1 MSHDERRNFL
11 RIPIRLPAQ
20 VWRLGAGA
28 PDEPLPAQTL
38 DISGGGLQVT
48 AEGPLG
54 LHDRVRIGLHL
65 TDPDFELA
73 SEARVVRI
81 STCRDGRPSYALAFE
96 RLERRAEQRIVQLV
110 FAEERRAA
118 AQYSNVRLG
127 LWLPVLF
134 RRDPASEPVKAR
146 TFDLSADDL
155 RMITRERLEPGTRLQ
170 LRIEDNADHFE
181 LETAA
186 TVVSVEDDGEGDG
199 RLLITAQFDPL
210 DRVTRAR
217 ILRFAIEEERR
228 QEMRRQAETA

>member
-1 MSHDERRNFL
+1 M
-11 RIPIRLPAQ
+11 RLPAQ

-28 PDEPLPAQTL
+28 PDEPMPAQTL

-48 AEGPLG
+48 VEGPLG
-54 LHDRVRIGLHL
+54 MHDRVRIAFNL

-73 SEARVVRI
+73 TEARVVRI
-81 STCRDGRPSYALAFE
+81 AACGDGRQSYALAFE

-127 LWLPVLF
+127 LWLPVMF
-134 RRDPASEPVKAR
+134 RTGAGEPVKAR

-155 RMITRERLEPGTRLQ
+155 RMITRERLEVGARLH
-170 LRIEDNADHFE
+170 LRIDGNADNFQ

-186 TVVSVEDDGEGDG
+186 TVVDVTDDGEGDG
-199 RLLITAQFDPL
+199 RLLITAQFDAL
-210 DRVTRAR
+210 DRVTRSR
-217 ILRFAIEEERR
+217 ILRFAIEEQRR
-228 QEMRRQAETA
+228 QEARRQAETA